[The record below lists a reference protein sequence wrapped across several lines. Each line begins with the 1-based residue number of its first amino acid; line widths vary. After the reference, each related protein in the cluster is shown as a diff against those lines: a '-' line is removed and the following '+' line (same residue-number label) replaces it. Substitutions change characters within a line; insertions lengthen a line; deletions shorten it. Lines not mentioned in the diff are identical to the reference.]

1 MQDRSAGQHMA
12 VASQQWVARALEGH
26 KDIQP
31 SINQPLDRVP
41 FLIFDPLHFLVVMN
55 LPWILVINLR
65 TIDVSCGDV
74 GYYAV

>member
-31 SINQPLDRVP
+31 SISQPLDRVLV
-41 FLIFDPLHFLVVMN
+41 LIFDPLHFLVVMN